1 MAYISG
7 AEAIGFE
14 PLSPNEPGGPSS
26 AINPV
31 LIPPISN
38 TPIAD
43 RTQPQPPDYSDYI
56 IIEFGPPSVFD
67 EGFDLIDQNNWP
79 GFVPSDPLNI
89 PPWNLFDPSQMLWEL
104 ERILKPEPPPGY
116 YPDEARLKQMY
127 IDHWNVP
134 ELHVPGQSSGDVFF
148 V

>member
-1 MAYISG
+1 MGYISG

-56 IIEFGPPSVFD
+56 IIEFGPPSIFD

-79 GFVPSDPLNI
+79 GFLPSDPLPFGF
-89 PPWNLFDPSQMLWEL
+89 PPDPTEL
-104 ERILKPEPPPGY
+104 LLPSKPPGPLEGY
-116 YPDEARLKQMY
+116 DPYAPRSTQMD

>member
-1 MAYISG
+1 MGYISG

-14 PLSPNEPGGPSS
+14 PLSPNEPGAARGEPLSG
-26 AINPV
+26 NP
-31 LIPPISN
+31 PKFEP
-38 TPIAD
+38 
-43 RTQPQPPDYSDYI
+43 PPDFVAVPDKHDFTAVDVI
-56 IIEFGPPSVFD
+56 ACPPSVFD
-67 EGFDLIDQNNWP
+67 KEFDWIDLIIARPLPIDPFYPPWM
-79 GFVPSDPLNI
+79 PSDPLQVLQGEWI
-89 PPWNLFDPSQMLWEL
+89 PKVFP
-104 ERILKPEPPPGY
+104 KPEPPPGY